1 MPGLGGT
8 SVFVQLLSSL
18 AKPPPKAR
26 RCVPSDDLRL
36 LALEVWTKRACPCC
50 HVRRGLRQKAQV
62 KRAQVQGAGFRLG
75 LPPKNLALSP
85 AAEMRRNFRRLRLH
99 EPGPQN
105 RVGQET
111 MDPCQSLFE
120 PLKPLSNVGLPNAS
134 LASPLPPLP
143 SLTVVK
149 NLPPDVTV
157 DGPFEAHINLF
168 VTAKVT
174 GIIGTTTTRDP
185 TRRHEFLPR
194 LLV

>member
-1 MPGLGGT
+1 MSVLSCQAGAQAKGPG
-8 SVFVQLLSSL
+8 
-18 AKPPPKAR
+18 KK
-26 RCVPSDDLRL
+26 
-36 LALEVWTKRACPCC
+36 
-50 HVRRGLRQKAQV
+50 
-62 KRAQVQGAGFRLG
+62 AQVQGAGFRLG

-85 AAEMRRNFRRLRLH
+85 AAEMRGNFRRLRLH

-149 NLPPDVTV
+149 NLPP
-157 DGPFEAHINLF
+157 PPMSPL
-168 VTAKVT
+168 T
-174 GIIGTTTTRDP
+174 GLL
-185 TRRHEFLPR
+185 RRISTYSSQPR
-194 LLV
+194 